1 MDVYLVAEA
10 TAAEWAETAGG
21 VRADFSK
28 VRKVLSDGYGLNKCA
43 VRPERRLLKPGKCA
57 FHVGNGRK
65 ARKMASQNTDKQ
77 GVSDVVRVRCLCH
90 FGDIGISLRR
100 HRHVAG
106 GDIGISPK

>member
-1 MDVYLVAEA
+1 MECLERAIEVYILEIELPLQVFQDMELQGDCFFI
-10 TAAEWAETAGG
+10 AA
-21 VRADFSK
+21 RA
-28 VRKVLSDGYGLNKCA
+28 
-43 VRPERRLLKPGKCA
+43 KCA

-90 FGDIGISLRR
+90 FGDIGISLWR